1 MQLLIEAIR
10 GDNMLNPMDMTNRTV
25 LVTGASSGIGR
36 ETSVLLSQL
45 GARVVLV
52 ARNVDRLQETAARL
66 EGTGHCIESVDL
78 TQQVD
83 DIPAWL
89 KRLAADVGP
98 LHGLVHS
105 AGTQITRPVR
115 FQTNADVDSLM
126 RINLNAVFGL
136 AKGFRQKGVC
146 TADGRLVLLS
156 SVMGLV
162 GQATVTA
169 YAASKGALIAL
180 TKSLAMEFARD
191 GLRVNCVAPA
201 HVKTEMAE
209 TLQDALTDEQFEA
222 IKAMHP
228 LGIGTP
234 LDVAYAIAFLLA
246 DTGRWITGTTL
257 VVDGGYTA
265 H

>member
-1 MQLLIEAIR
+1 
-10 GDNMLNPMDMTNRTV
+10 MLNPMDMTGRTV

-45 GARVVLV
+45 GARLVLV
-52 ARNVDRLQETAARL
+52 ARNVDRLHETAARL
-66 EGTGHCIESVDL
+66 DGAGHRIEVFDL
-78 TQQVD
+78 TQID
-83 DIPAWL
+83 DISAWL
-89 KRLAADVGP
+89 KRLAADIGP
-98 LHGLVHS
+98 IHGIVHS
-105 AGTQITRPVR
+105 AGIHITRLVR
-115 FQTNADVDSLM
+115 FQTNLDVDSLM

-146 TADGRLVLLS
+146 TADGRVVLLS

-162 GQATVTA
+162 GQAAVTA

-201 HVKTEMAE
+201 IIKTEMAG
-209 TLQDALTDEQFEA
+209 TLQDTLTNEQYTA
-222 IKAMHP
+222 IEAMHP

-246 DTGRWITGTTL
+246 ETGRWITGTTL